1 MLVQTP
7 MSLIHTVYSTYCT
20 QITKWLNP
28 GVQTLIKKD
37 LLGDCSPEKDCC
49 LPLMFR
55 QPVQKPS
62 PESSLLDSYDGF
74 FTRFGISV
82 LLVFL

>member
-1 MLVQTP
+1 

-20 QITKWLNP
+20 QIRKWFKNP

-62 PESSLLDSYDGF
+62 SESSLLDSYDGF
-74 FTRFGISV
+74 FTGFGILV